1 MTRVLAVLATLLVL
15 ATAALGVG
23 GVTGMAPAHAQEPA
37 PAAPPD
43 PAAPG
48 PAPAGAAPEPGAV
61 QGGGS
66 AAEAPRLAPAGYVDL
81 IGEPETLWYA
91 VDALQGQQVAVTVV
105 IRGRPEGVTT
115 TSSELQ
121 VAVLDAQLQ
130 ASGEPV
136 ALPFN
141 GNLDTQVQVVGE
153 VLPEVGAEGA
163 YLTVRLASP
172 TGLNDLRDLGYQIEF
187 AIAVG
192 GEPIPLAETQT
203 AAPPT
208 PAAAAQRAEP
218 QPAAASFG
226 DVLPLALVVM
236 AVSGFA
242 AYELMRRRLRRR

>member
-1 MTRVLAVLATLLVL
+1 MTRPVTVVVALLVF
-15 ATAALGVG
+15 TSLGW
-23 GVTGMAPAHAQEPA
+23 APPAGAQDPA
-37 PAAPPD
+37 AAPPS
-43 PAAPG
+43 
-48 PAPAGAAPEPGAV
+48 GAA

-66 AAEAPRLAPAGYVDL
+66 AAEATRLAPGGYVDL

-91 VDALQGQQVAVTVV
+91 IDARQGQQVAATVV
-105 IRGRPEGVTT
+105 IRGRPDGVST
-115 TSSELQ
+115 TSSELR
-121 VAVLDAQLQ
+121 VALLDAQIQ

-136 ALPFN
+136 AQPFN

-163 YLTVRLASP
+163 YITVRLASP

-203 AAPPT
+203 AEPVAPIERPDSV
-208 PAAAAQRAEP
+208 P

-236 AVSGFA
+236 AASGFA
-242 AYELMRRRLRRR
+242 SYELMRRRLRRR